1 MAAKR
6 VRNGKGWAYPSLDDV
21 TYILLD
27 INSIDSPVA
36 TSAIEFEYNI
46 ADKNGPL
53 FHNGK
58 LNLRASNDW
67 SVALSNFYMP
77 NNFETFPSIDKKTNL
92 SAAFFSIQIH
102 TVYIFNDE
110 YYKRIITFPT
120 RHFPHSNYTAET
132 LLSALNQFID
142 DKIRSL
148 GGDSNKGQK
157 IVEGFRKSVANF
169 YIDIESNFIH
179 FEAITPEKETFEG
192 IDKRPQHPF
201 IKILRDNL
209 KDGILPHPLEKVED
223 FKILSMYIWTGSYI
237 IDYLGEFDL
246 NSLWDSKHLSGVT
259 FHGEILDK
267 LIFSY
272 EFGKLPGEKHPYVIS
287 KECFKKNRQNA
298 VHVKTDLVATS
309 HPNGYGNLAIC
320 TIPRED
326 EPNISF
332 IPPKLI
338 WRSLRGTDIERI
350 RFRLTDER
358 GHLLNYNG
366 GHAEMTLL
374 FSPTHLVTF

>member
-6 VRNGKGWAYPSLDDV
+6 VRNSKGWAYPSLDDV
-21 TYILLD
+21 THFLLD
-27 INSIDSPVA
+27 ISSIESPVPS
-36 TSAIEFEYNI
+36 SAIEFGYNI
-46 ADKNGPL
+46 ADKNGLL

-92 SAAFFSIQIH
+92 SAAFFSIQILIRY
-102 TVYIFNDE
+102 TVDDDD
-110 YYKRIITFPT
+110 YKYTIKFPPK
-120 RHFPHSNYTAET
+120 HFSHSNYTAKT
-132 LLSALNQFID
+132 LLYTLNRLID
-142 DKIRSL
+142 EKIESL
-148 GGDSNKGQK
+148 GEDQTKGKK
-157 IVEGFRKSVANF
+157 IVEGFRKTVANF
-169 YIDIESNFIH
+169 YIDNESNFIH
-179 FEAITPEKETFEG
+179 FEAITPEQKTTP
-192 IDKRPQHPF
+192 IDRFSKHPF
-201 IKILRDNL
+201 IKTVRDNL
-209 KDGILPHPLEKVED
+209 KEGILPHSLKDVENFRID
-223 FKILSMYIWTGSYI
+223 SMYIWPGSYI

-246 NSLWDSKHLSGVT
+246 KSLWDFDHLSGVT

-272 EFGKLPGEKHPYVIS
+272 DFGKVPGEKHEYVIS
-287 KECFKKNRQNA
+287 KECFKKNLQNA

-320 TIPRED
+320 AIPRED

-338 WRSLRGTDIERI
+338 WRPLRGTDIERI

-374 FSPTHLVTF
+374 FSPTHLITF